1 VRSASSERASFGNL
15 VLCYSL
21 RKTSS
26 ARTRYAEPVA
36 DWAST
41 APWVNGK
48 LRITRVAL
56 AELERAV
63 QRACAEDEEACGVM
77 CGPTSEP
84 LLCDHVL
91 PIQNLAR
98 SLHEQDPV
106 RFFHTPRTFFAFRAR
121 TLERHMAEA
130 LARGSAVKVL
140 YHSHLDSPA
149 LLSTTD
155 AAVLSGGTGPA
166 FEGGPATLGPGPAWP
181 LAFLISHVCTTS
193 SPPLIGEHRL
203 FTWRDGGFH
212 ASSFHVT

>member
-1 VRSASSERASFGNL
+1 
-15 VLCYSL
+15 
-21 RKTSS
+21 
-26 ARTRYAEPVA
+26 
-36 DWAST
+36 
-41 APWVNGK
+41 VNGQ

-56 AELERAV
+56 AEIERDVA
-63 QRACAEDEEACGVM
+63 RACAAEEEACGVL

-84 LLCDHVL
+84 LLCDRVL

-106 RFFHTPRTFFAFRAR
+106 GFFHTPRTFFAFRAR
-121 TLERHMAEA
+121 TLERHMEEA
-130 LARGSAVKVL
+130 RLRGSAVKVL

-149 LLSTTD
+149 LLSATD

-181 LAFLISHVCTTS
+181 LAFLITSVCSTS

-203 FTWRDGGFH
+203 FAWRDGGFH
-212 ASSFHVT
+212 AASFMVT